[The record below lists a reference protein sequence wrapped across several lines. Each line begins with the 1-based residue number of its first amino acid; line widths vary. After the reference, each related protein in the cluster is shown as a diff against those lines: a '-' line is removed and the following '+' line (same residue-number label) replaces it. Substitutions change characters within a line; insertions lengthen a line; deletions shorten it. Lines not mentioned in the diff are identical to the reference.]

1 MELRIEK
8 EIGRGNL
15 ERASEISDKLANAL
29 KERGIKIDDTTI
41 VATKF
46 SQHPI
51 WLLFLPAEIN
61 AAKAR
66 KEFAEKIKEDE
77 EKKQKKPKLQWTYVI
92 MSRIRAMKMF
102 TNTDLFLSFETK
114 QRWETKGNM

>member
-51 WLLFLPAEIN
+51 
-61 AAKAR
+61 
-66 KEFAEKIKEDE
+66 
-77 EKKQKKPKLQWTYVI
+77 
-92 MSRIRAMKMF
+92 
-102 TNTDLFLSFETK
+102 
-114 QRWETKGNM
+114 